1 MNMFKFWKSIFFDSL
16 MFHLGGGGGGGGQ
29 PQQTTVQNTNIP
41 EYARPYVETMLGAT
55 QQQLFNTTPGADGTT
70 QITGVKP
77 YQAFG
82 QEGAGLGPGE
92 MAAAQSAVAPFD
104 PLQQQAYQTAA
115 GLGLPSTYGQA
126 ADITGMG
133 IAGAMGTAG
142 QAQGLY
148 GMGRQ
153 AAGAG
158 QQYARQAT
166 NPYAVQAYM
175 NPYLE
180 SALAPQIAEA
190 TRQSNIAGLQA
201 KAQAAQQGAFGG
213 SRQGLMES
221 ERQRN
226 LGQNISNIVGQG
238 YNQAFNQAQ
247 QAQQFGANLGLQG
260 LQAGAG
266 MYGQGIGAQ
275 QAAYNQAMQGA
286 GQLAGIGGQAL
297 QAQQGILGV
306 QSQMGAQQQQ
316 QQQNIINQAIQ
327 NYATAQQYPQQQL
340 AFMNSMLR
348 GLPLQTSTTQSYQ
361 AAPSM
366 VSQLGGLGLA
376 GAGAYRLATGKK
388 GGLPKNFQQKRMKAP
403 DNREKM
409 PGGLMGLA
417 LNKIG
422 G

>member
-16 MFHLGGGGGGGGQ
+16 MLHMGGGGGGGQ

-190 TRQSNIAGLQA
+190 TRSV
-201 KAQAAQQGAFGG
+201 KY
-213 SRQGLMES
+213 SW
-221 ERQRN
+221 
-226 LGQNISNIVGQG
+226 
-238 YNQAFNQAQ
+238 
-247 QAQQFGANLGLQG
+247 
-260 LQAGAG
+260 
-266 MYGQGIGAQ
+266 
-275 QAAYNQAMQGA
+275 
-286 GQLAGIGGQAL
+286 
-297 QAQQGILGV
+297 
-306 QSQMGAQQQQ
+306 
-316 QQQNIINQAIQ
+316 
-327 NYATAQQYPQQQL
+327 
-340 AFMNSMLR
+340 
-348 GLPLQTSTTQSYQ
+348 
-361 AAPSM
+361 
-366 VSQLGGLGLA
+366 
-376 GAGAYRLATGKK
+376 ATGKSTGCTTRRVWWLSSRSNGVRAPAQSGTK
-388 GGLPKNFQQKRMKAP
+388 HFQYCWSGLQPSV
-403 DNREKM
+403 
-409 PGGLMGLA
+409 
-417 LNKIG
+417 
-422 G
+422 